1 MKKLLLILFGFILSG
16 SVFAQ
21 DNLFTTESFIVKITG
36 SKLVVEELLERKT
49 IFRKDF
55 IHPTGYVIDLDNDGN
70 VEFLINDYSES
81 EGKNFYSVFIYNTID
96 SFYLIDSILSG
107 LKEPYYTFS
116 DEINE
121 VILITGSPDF
131 DSYNSEE
138 IETIFSPLIC
148 WGFQGNEFGLVNDQ
162 LYNIFINE
170 NEKYIDF
177 IEEQYKA
184 KGKNCNTANS
194 LRGVIASIYINYYFA
209 DERAVADKALDEFFV
224 CDNKARFKEEIIK
237 LF

>member
-1 MKKLLLILFGFILSG
+1 MKKFLLILIGFILSN
-16 SVFAQ
+16 SFFAQ

-36 SKLVVEELLERKT
+36 SKLVAEELLERK
-49 IFRKDF
+49 IVYQKNF
-55 IHPTGYVIDLDNDGN
+55 IHPTGYVTDLDNDGN
-70 VEFLINDYSES
+70 VEFLVNDCRES
-81 EGKNFYSVFIYNTID
+81 EGKNYYSVFIYNTID

-116 DEINE
+116 DEVNE

-131 DSYNSEE
+131 DVYNSDE
-138 IETIFSPLIC
+138 IETIFSPLVC

-162 LYNIFINE
+162 LYDIFINE

-177 IEEQYKA
+177 IEAQYKN
-184 KGKNCNTANS
+184 KGKNCSTANL
-194 LRGVIASIYINYYFA
+194 LRGVIASVYINYCYA
-209 DERAVADKALDEFFV
+209 DEKAVADKSFDEFFV
-224 CDNKARFKEEIIK
+224 CDNKTLFKEEIKK